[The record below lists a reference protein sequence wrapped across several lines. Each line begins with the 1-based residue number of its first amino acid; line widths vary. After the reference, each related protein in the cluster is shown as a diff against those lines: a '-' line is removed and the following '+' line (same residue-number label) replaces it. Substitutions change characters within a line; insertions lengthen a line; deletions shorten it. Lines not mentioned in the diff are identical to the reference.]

1 MAKPP
6 LIKTP
11 KKAISVV
18 MDNWT
23 EEKEFILQTIIKNLW
38 KLKRRQKIGFDFG
51 TKKEFELKRIK

>member
-18 MDNWT
+18 MDSWT
-23 EEKEFILQTIIKNLW
+23 EEKEFVLQTIIKELW
-38 KLKRRQKIGFDFG
+38 KLKRRQKIDFDFG

>member
-18 MDNWT
+18 MDSWT
-23 EEKEFILQTIIKNLW
+23 EEKEFVLQTIIKELW
-38 KLKRRQKIGFDFG
+38 KLKRRQKISFDFG

>member
-11 KKAISVV
+11 KKVISVV
-18 MDNWT
+18 MDSWT
-23 EEKEFILQTIIKNLW
+23 EEKEFVLQTIIKELW

-51 TKKEFELKRIK
+51 TKKNLN

>member
-11 KKAISVV
+11 KKVISVV
-18 MDNWT
+18 MDSWT
-23 EEKEFILQTIIKNLW
+23 EEKEFVSQIIIKELW
-38 KLKRRQKIGFDFG
+38 KLKRGQKIGFDFG

>member
-51 TKKEFELKRIK
+51 TRKEFELKRIK